1 MSKIIS
7 NLIIILEIL
16 SSEHEYLRFCV
27 YRILMGGGLGLVT
40 LRRLVNLEN
49 DVYRKV
55 KAVHTQLYCNNRLY
69 FYQRSI

>member
-16 SSEHEYLRFCV
+16 SSENEYLRFCV

-40 LRRLVNLEN
+40 LRRLVKGEP
-49 DVYRKV
+49 VR
-55 KAVHTQLYCNNRLY
+55 RES
-69 FYQRSI
+69 R